1 MRYQI
6 LCLALVRVP
15 PVAPACSQATA
26 PAPLRSGVYPL
37 QAYNGKPLPAD
48 ISIPSKVLPHVPPN
62 VPPEPLSS
70 CQEFVTGGS
79 LTLDVEAGRFSVGYD
94 GWDGCSQALVPQQAV
109 SGTFEQHGNDL
120 VLRVTREIPRI
131 HAAGEWTFNG
141 SAGPSSI
148 TLAVFGGVQ
157 FQR

>member
-6 LCLALVRVP
+6 LCLALVGVP

-37 QAYNGKPLPAD
+37 QAFNGKPLPAD
-48 ISIPSKVLPHVPPN
+48 ISIPAKVPPN
-62 VPPEPLSS
+62 VPPDKFRS
-70 CQEFVTGGS
+70 CQESVTGGS
-79 LTLDVEAGRFSVGYD
+79 LTLDVEAGRFSMGYD
-94 GWDGCSQALVPQQAV
+94 VWDGCSQALVPQQTV

-120 VLRVTREIPRI
+120 VLRGTREVPRI
-131 HAAGEWTFNG
+131 HAAGFEWTFSG